1 MPNYQKFKYEYESLD
16 DIKFIS
22 VANNKII
29 LAQNNINFK
38 DTQFDFVNS
47 NLILAQNSTKDDAD
61 PKKVM

>member
-1 MPNYQKFKYEYESLD
+1 MNMKSLD
-16 DIKFIS
+16 DIKNSIS

-47 NLILAQNSTKDDAD
+47 NLILPKIQLKTMLT
-61 PKKVM
+61 PKK